1 MSTFHWFMLNLLLL
15 FVAVFATLT
24 VLQQEP
30 GQRWAGMLERGAED
44 DAADD
49 PDVAGSGAAQFRGMR
64 RSGMLDADLLWQRT
78 LFRPE
83 REEKVITAGAEA
95 KKADDKKTTSV
106 QFELVGIMA
115 IATEAVAIIQIRQT
129 RVRSSTRGRRT
140 PPKDGKQPGGLQNTR
155 HVYRVGQEIED
166 TGYTLKEVRMHEDET
181 EDEGV
186 RGRRVGEAVVVK
198 GDEERI
204 LRIERDDAGSVARV
218 ETARKQQEAT
228 RQLAQVRERK
238 HREAAAKKATATPGK
253 PPPPPPP
260 PVAAAPGAGRRRATP
275 SASASAASVATPR
288 TLSRDER
295 IRKALEARKRLKE
308 RFEQTQKAKEK

>member
-30 GQRWAGMLERGAED
+30 GQRWAGVLERGAED
-44 DAADD
+44 DGADD

-140 PPKDGKQPGGLQNTR
+140 PPKDGKQPGGPQNTR

-181 EDEGV
+181 EEGV

-198 GDEERI
+198 GAEERI

-218 ETARKQQEAT
+218 ETARKQQEAS
-228 RQLAQVRERK
+228 RQIAQVRARK
-238 HREAAAKKATATPGK
+238 QKEAAAKKVARTPGT

-260 PVAAAPGAGRRRATP
+260 PVAAAPGA
-275 SASASAASVATPR
+275 ASKRASVATPR